1 MSINQEIIL
10 GGIALKMNWI
20 IIILAGSLLYGCLFL
35 FFCSLGYAAKRG
47 DEILNKSNM
56 GITWEV
62 PRATLTFKLPKSITE
77 KKLIPNN
84 QTDIKTNIHPQINQI
99 YY

>member
-1 MSINQEIIL
+1 MAIDQEIHL
-10 GGIALKMNWI
+10 GGKALKMIWLI
-20 IIILAGSLLYGCLFL
+20 IIVAGSLLYGCLFL

-47 DEILNKSNM
+47 DEILIKSNM
-56 GITWEV
+56 VITREV
-62 PRATLTFKLPKSITE
+62 PRATLPFKLPKSITA

-84 QTDIKTNIHPQINQI
+84 QADIKTNTHPQINQI